1 MTESLM
7 YWITRLDVIKSFF
20 DGVQILAIVFA
31 IFSSIFAIISYIVIQ
46 IEKSSPCFDEA
57 DKDYVAGK
65 IINRASFKGF
75 ILTLTITILSAFIE
89 IFIPTTKEMIVIKV
103 IPAIASSEQASKI
116 KDISNDA
123 LDIASLWLKD
133 QVKKLE
139 DKKDIDNKG
148 ND

>member
-20 DGVQILAIVFA
+20 DGIQILAIVTVV
-31 IFSSIFAIISYIVIQ
+31 FSSVSAITSYIIIQ
-46 IEKSSPCFDEA
+46 VQKSSSYFDET
-57 DKDYVAGK
+57 DKDYVVGK
-65 IINRASFKGF
+65 IINRVTFKVF
-75 ILTLTITILSAFIE
+75 ILASTISILSAFVG

-103 IPAIASSEQASKI
+103 IPAVASSEQASKI
-116 KDISNDA
+116 KDISSDA
-123 LDIASLWLKD
+123 LNIASLWLKD

-139 DKKDIDNKG
+139 DKKDTDNKE